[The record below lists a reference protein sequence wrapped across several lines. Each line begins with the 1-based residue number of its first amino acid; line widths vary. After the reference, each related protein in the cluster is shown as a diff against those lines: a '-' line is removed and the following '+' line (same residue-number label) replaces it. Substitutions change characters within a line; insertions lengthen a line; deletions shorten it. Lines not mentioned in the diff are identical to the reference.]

1 MTKVT
6 NIFVSYNIVTD
17 KVVSNNMKTIVHDRK
32 IACYLLVETCANL
45 KYNCKITQTSFRAK
59 YSGLVFMEMRGN
71 FRAVFHPAGDR
82 LDTRRGCAP
91 SLPKM
96 AHIPGKDGVHP
107 RPTPKRPFPEV
118 VNAGGEHRAMQSKYL
133 TACVAIWLM
142 MKLTLR
148 LYGSLR
154 YVFPFLFGFV
164 ETDVYIYGRNDKQRQ
179 TKMKGYG

>member
-82 LDTRRGCAP
+82 LDTRRGAFSGGCKCRWGVSYNAIEI
-91 SLPKM
+91 SYGLCRDL
-96 AHIPGKDGVHP
+96 AHDDAYFASVWQP
-107 RPTPKRPFPEV
+107 
-118 VNAGGEHRAMQSKYL
+118 
-133 TACVAIWLM
+133 AIC
-142 MKLTLR
+142 
-148 LYGSLR
+148 
-154 YVFPFLFGFV
+154 FPFFV
-164 ETDVYIYGRNDKQRQ
+164 WICGNRCLHLRS
-179 TKMKGYG
+179 

>member
-32 IACYLLVETCANL
+32 IACYLLLETCANL

-91 SLPKM
+91 SSARM

-107 RPTPKRPFPEV
+107 RPTSKRPFSGGCKCRWGASC
-118 VNAGGEHRAMQSKYL
+118 NAIEISYGLCRDLAHDDAYFASVWQP
-133 TACVAIWLM
+133 AIC
-142 MKLTLR
+142 
-148 LYGSLR
+148 
-154 YVFPFLFGFV
+154 FPFFV
-164 ETDVYIYGRNDKQRQ
+164 WICENRCLHLRS
-179 TKMKGYG
+179 

>member
-91 SLPKM
+91 SL
-96 AHIPGKDGVHP
+96 H
-107 RPTPKRPFPEV
+107 
-118 VNAGGEHRAMQSKYL
+118 
-133 TACVAIWLM
+133 
-142 MKLTLR
+142 

-164 ETDVYIYGRNDKQRQ
+164 ETDVYIYGRNDKQ
-179 TKMKGYG
+179 

>member
-1 MTKVT
+1 M
-6 NIFVSYNIVTD
+6 
-17 KVVSNNMKTIVHDRK
+17 
-32 IACYLLVETCANL
+32 LLEL
-45 KYNCKITQTSFRAK
+45 QELGKSF
-59 YSGLVFMEMRGN
+59 GE
-71 FRAVFHPAGDR
+71 H
-82 LDTRRGCAP
+82 
-91 SLPKM
+91 
-96 AHIPGKDGVHP
+96 
-107 RPTPKRPFPEV
+107 EV
-118 VNAGGEHRAMQSKYL
+118 LQNVNAGVEHRAMQSKYL

>member
-91 SLPKM
+91 SSARM

-107 RPTPKRPFPEV
+107 RPTSKRPFPEV
-118 VNAGGEHRAMQSKYL
+118 VNAGGEHRAMQSEISYGL
-133 TACVAIWLM
+133 CRDLAHDDAYFASVWQPAIC
-142 MKLTLR
+142 
-148 LYGSLR
+148 
-154 YVFPFLFGFV
+154 FPFFV
-164 ETDVYIYGRNDKQRQ
+164 WICENRCLHLRS
-179 TKMKGYG
+179 

>member
-1 MTKVT
+1 
-6 NIFVSYNIVTD
+6 
-17 KVVSNNMKTIVHDRK
+17 MKTIVHDRK

-45 KYNCKITQTSFRAK
+45 KYNCKITQTSFCAK
-59 YSGLVFMEMRGN
+59 YSGLVFMEMRVS
-71 FRAVFHPAGDR
+71 FRA
-82 LDTRRGCAP
+82 
-91 SLPKM
+91 
-96 AHIPGKDGVHP
+96 PGKDGVHP
-107 RPTPKRPFPEV
+107 RPTSKRPFPEV